1 MCLFTQGF
9 VLLSIKFINYLV
21 QFQNHFISFLKFEH
35 LYRMCYFRVGRI
47 SIIPANFPDFL
58 FFNVIIVLWW
68 LEIFLRFNKL
78 NSFLFSGSSNWQTYQ
93 CSAETGETLSK
104 GICIL
109 PSVFHYFSG
118 LLGGYEDCHLNLLEK
133 ESSLLRQIQENFKA
147 EIFVIFLL
155 NGG

>member
-1 MCLFTQGF
+1 MLYKVAGICVSSLEGLFCCQLN
-9 VLLSIKFINYLV
+9 LLITKFNFKIIL
-21 QFQNHFISFLKFEH
+21 FHFLNLNTYTECVILELEELALYQPISQIF
-35 LYRMCYFRVGRI
+35 
-47 SIIPANFPDFL
+47 

-68 LEIFLRFNKL
+68 LEIFSRFNKL

-118 LLGGYEDCHLNLLEK
+118 LLGGVMRTAILISLREK
-133 ESSLLRQIQENFKA
+133 ALY
-147 EIFVIFLL
+147 
-155 NGG
+155 

>member
-21 QFQNHFISFLKFEH
+21 QFQNHFISFPKFEH
-35 LYRMCYFRVGRI
+35 LNRMCYFRVRELALYQPI
-47 SIIPANFPDFL
+47 SQIL
-58 FFNVIIVLWW
+58 CFFNVIIVLWW
-68 LEIFLRFNKL
+68 LEIFVRFNKL
-78 NSFLFSGSSNWQTYQ
+78 NSFLFAGSSNWQTYQ

-133 ESSLLRQIQENFKA
+133 ESSLLRQI
-147 EIFVIFLL
+147 
-155 NGG
+155 